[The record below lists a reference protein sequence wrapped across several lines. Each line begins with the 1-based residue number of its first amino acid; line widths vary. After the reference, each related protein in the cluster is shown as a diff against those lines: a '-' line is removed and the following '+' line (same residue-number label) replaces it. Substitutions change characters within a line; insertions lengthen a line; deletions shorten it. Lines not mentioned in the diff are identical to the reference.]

1 MNHQGHQESTKEAP
15 DAPLSRVSAWRIPR
29 RKALDGFTE
38 SVAEQLVDA
47 AIEVH
52 RALGPGLLESVYQTC
67 LIHTLR
73 KRGLRVEGQIELPI
87 HFDGLCLNSGLRL
100 DLLVEDRIV
109 VELKSVEE
117 LHPVHFSQLMS
128 YLRLSGKRLGFLI
141 NFNVPKLVDGLNR
154 RVL

>member
-1 MNHQGHQESTKEAP
+1 MNHQGHEGSTKEAP
-15 DAPLSRVSAWRIPR
+15 RKDLDA
-29 RKALDGFTE
+29 FTE
-38 SVAEQLVDA
+38 SIAEQLVDA

-67 LIHTLR
+67 LIHALR
-73 KRGLRVEGQIELPI
+73 KRGLRVDCQIELPI
-87 HFDGLCLNSGLRL
+87 HFDSLRLDSGLRL
-100 DLLVEDRIV
+100 DLLIEDRVV

-141 NFNVPKLVDGLNR
+141 NFNVSKLVDGLNR
-154 RVL
+154 RIL